1 MAGHLDHGCTNPLG
15 TPLTA
20 LLRGYKKWLSPL
32 LGQNCRFHP
41 SCSDYARISLAR
53 FGTTRGV
60 WLATWRIVR
69 CQPLCR
75 GGIDPVPET
84 FRYWPVPNPSP
95 VSDSPDE

>member
-1 MAGHLDHGCTNPLG
+1 MHSRLDDETSNPLG

-41 SCSDYARISLAR
+41 SCSDYARIALAR
-53 FGTTRGV
+53 FGSTRGL
-60 WLATWRIVR
+60 WLATWRVAR

-84 FRYWPVPNPSP
+84 FRFWPLPPTPDS
-95 VSDSPDE
+95 SDE